1 MASNS
6 IALKH
11 WSRIISRWPV
21 DKVRPESVSFQT
33 LMRKRLEKYQNP
45 AKAAEAAKVKGNEYN
60 IRAADLTWDEAKE
73 MKQANALY
81 ALFENRFAKDAPFP
95 KKLRFPESQPT
106 HYDDIIT
113 ESERAPSRGFL
124 TKMTD
129 KLKGMIRLR

>member
-1 MASNS
+1 
-6 IALKH
+6 
-11 WSRIISRWPV
+11 
-21 DKVRPESVSFQT
+21 
-33 LMRKRLEKYQNP
+33 MRKRLEKYQNP